1 MIKFIEGTDNKMI
14 VTSTGRVFRRYPVSR
29 RHLEKGFTGF
39 REVKPGLGYDYLRV
53 GLSGSCKTAFV
64 HRLVAEAFIP
74 NPLGLRDVDHINGN
88 KQDNRVENLRWV
100 SHKENCNNPNSAK
113 GRSKLK
119 NPIWTDIVATDKQG
133 NEFRFRNIKEAYER
147 LLKGKVG
154 KGCGACLL
162 KCFQKGGYA
171 YGYFWTAKLKEKQ
184 FSYRETFRRAAF
196 VYQGRIYRGKNKLQE
211 LCKAEGLDY
220 STLKNR
226 DKAFRESQGISKIY
240 LEIVTEKGK
249 VISENKIDSLFYN

>member
-1 MIKFIEGTDNKMI
+1 MIKFVEGTDNKMI
-14 VTSTGRVFRRYPVSR
+14 VTSTGRIFRRYPVCR
-29 RHLEKGFTGF
+29 KYPEKGFTGF
-39 REVKPGLGYDYLRV
+39 REVKPGLGCGYLQV
-53 GLSGSCKTAFV
+53 GLGGIRNTALV

-74 NPLGLRDVDHINGN
+74 NPLGLRDVDHIDGN
-88 KQDNRVENLRWV
+88 KLNNRVENLRWV

-119 NPIWTDIVATDKQG
+119 NLVWTDIVATDKQG
-133 NEFRFRNIKEAYER
+133 NEFRFRNKKEAYER

-154 KGCGACLL
+154 KGCGYRLTG
-162 KCFQKGGYA
+162 CFQKGGYA
-171 YGYFWTAKLKEKQ
+171 YGYFWTAKLKERQ
-184 FSYRETFRRAAF
+184 FSYRKAAF

-220 STLKNR
+220 STLKGR
-226 DKAFRESQGISKIY
+226 TKAFRESQGISKIY

-249 VISENKIDSLFYN
+249 VISENKIE

>member
-1 MIKFIEGTDNKMI
+1 MIKFVEGTDHKMI
-14 VTSTGRVFRRYPVSR
+14 VTSTGRIFRRYPVCSKYP
-29 RHLEKGFTGF
+29 EKGFTGF
-39 REVKPGLGYDYLRV
+39 REVKPGLGSGYLQV
-53 GLSGSCKTAFV
+53 GVRSCKAALV

-88 KQDNRVENLRWV
+88 KLDNRVENLRWV

-119 NPIWTDIVATDKQG
+119 NLVWTDIVATDKQG
-133 NEFRFRNIKEAYER
+133 NEFRFRNKKEAYER

-154 KGCGACLL
+154 KGCGYRLTG
-162 KCFQKGGYA
+162 CFQKGGYA
-171 YGYFWTAKLKEKQ
+171 YGYFWTAKLKERQ
-184 FSYRETFRRAAF
+184 SSCRRAAF

-220 STLKNR
+220 STLKGRN
-226 DKAFRESQGISKIY
+226 KALRESQGISKIY
-240 LEIVTEKGK
+240 LKVVTEKGK
-249 VISENKIDSLFYN
+249 VISENKIE

>member
-1 MIKFIEGTDNKMI
+1 MIKFVEGTDHKMI
-14 VTSTGRVFRRYPVSR
+14 VTSTGRIFRRYPVCSKYP
-29 RHLEKGFTGF
+29 EKGFTGF
-39 REVKPGLGYDYLRV
+39 REVKPGLGSGYLQV
-53 GLSGSCKTAFV
+53 GVRSCKAALV

-88 KQDNRVENLRWV
+88 KLDNRVENLRWV

-119 NPIWTDIVATDKQG
+119 NLVWTDIVATDKQG
-133 NEFRFRNIKEAYER
+133 NEFRFRNKKEAYER

-154 KGCGACLL
+154 KGCGYRLTG
-162 KCFQKGGYA
+162 CFQKGGYA
-171 YGYFWTAKLKEKQ
+171 YGYFWTAKLKERQ
-184 FSYRETFRRAAF
+184 SSCRRAAF

-220 STLKNR
+220 STLKGRN
-226 DKAFRESQGISKIY
+226 KALRESQGISKIY

-249 VISENKIDSLFYN
+249 VISENKIE